1 MGQSRVLRMVG
12 GESAIFCLQSYHNIY
27 YHYYAQFLFGATTLI
42 FLIYTALC
50 FKQSNQLTL
59 TNPIG

>member
-12 GESAIFCLQSYHNIY
+12 GESAIFCLQSYHNN
-27 YHYYAQFLFGATTLI
+27 YYAQFLFGATTLI